1 MPELSSIAN
10 FNLSVL
16 LPELVLILFTVFV
29 MFFDVFT
36 DAQNPKTRAALPWIA
51 MAGVIASG
59 ISVAWLWGKPAVTFQ
74 DAAISDQF
82 ALGLSMIVLVTTG
95 LTILLSVA
103 YIPRIN
109 KQVGEY
115 YALILLC
122 AAGMMLMGLA
132 TDLIILFLALEIFSL
147 GLYILTGIYRKS
159 ARSAEASMKYF
170 LLGAFAST
178 FFVYGAALIYGA
190 TGSTQYNAIS
200 EMVGSGNADSF
211 LLYPGIALLIAGFAF
226 KVSLVPF
233 HMWTP
238 DVYQGSPTPV
248 TAFMSAGTKAAAFAA
263 MIRVLVIAVPAQQAN
278 WGWILAILAV
288 LTITLGNLAALRQ
301 TSLKRLL
308 AYSSIANAGYIL
320 VALTPGTEAGAN
332 AALFYLFSYAFMN
345 MGALAAVIALENIE
359 ESDASIATATGLSKV
374 RPKLAFVIAIFM
386 FGLSGMPPLAGF
398 FGKLLVFQAAIA
410 GGWAWLAVFAL
421 LGSVVGAYYYRARN
435 LPL

>member
-1 MPELSSIAN
+1 
-10 FNLSVL
+10 
-16 LPELVLILFTVFV
+16 
-29 MFFDVFT
+29 
-36 DAQNPKTRAALPWIA
+36 
-51 MAGVIASG
+51 
-59 ISVAWLWGKPAVTFQ
+59 
-74 DAAISDQF
+74 
-82 ALGLSMIVLVTTG
+82 
-95 LTILLSVA
+95 
-103 YIPRIN
+103 
-109 KQVGEY
+109 
-115 YALILLC
+115 
-122 AAGMMLMGLA
+122 
-132 TDLIILFLALEIFSL
+132 
-147 GLYILTGIYRKS
+147 
-159 ARSAEASMKYF
+159 
-170 LLGAFAST
+170 
-178 FFVYGAALIYGA
+178 
-190 TGSTQYNAIS
+190 
-200 EMVGSGNADSF
+200 
-211 LLYPGIALLIAGFAF
+211 
-226 KVSLVPF
+226 
-233 HMWTP
+233 MWTP

-374 RPKLAFVIAIFM
+374 RPKLAFVIAVFM

-398 FGKLLVFQAAIA
+398 FGKLLVFQAAVA

-421 LGSVVGAYYYRARN
+421 LGSVVGAYYYLRVIVVMYFKEPIAETDSGSPGMTS
-435 LPL
+435 LPLAIGLGLAAAFTIIIGIAPGMWTSLFQTGLGSF